1 MLAAHTALFFV
12 IFSAAIFHLIP
23 AKNWNLKLSVVILVS
38 LFLIYAVY
46 PLAAIAGLLFAIY
59 AWGIYKLSHT
69 NPVINKYAPLTLFIL
84 LGFFSYFDF
93 KVDRN
98 FYATT
103 IINFGMS
110 FYTFRLYGALRMAP
124 RLKTKTTL
132 SEFLALTLF
141 FPIFAAGPIAYQD
154 SFRAALNKS
163 FQYSDWIM
171 GFLRICAGVFF
182 VHFVSAQLT
191 EILYD
196 FSVGRTE
203 NFKWNEMEIWEVYF
217 VMMLKFLNLYAD
229 FTGYTEIAIGLGL
242 FFGFKIPENF
252 RFPLFTRNIQDFW
265 KRWHLS
271 LSNFIVT
278 YLYLPLAVQFR
289 KPKLAL
295 FMSFALVGLWHQI
308 SWQYFVWGV
317 GHGAALVLYQQFAR
331 LKFHSSVPA
340 RVKTAIIPFGTILT
354 LSYVAFLSTFANEAS
369 LHKSLSFLKALI
381 GLS

>member
-12 IFSAAIFHLIP
+12 ILTAAIFHLIP
-23 AKNWNLKLSVVILVS
+23 AKHWNLRLSVVILTSV
-38 LFLIYAVY
+38 FLIYAIY
-46 PLAAIAGLLFAIY
+46 PLAAVAGVLFAIY
-59 AWGIYKLSHT
+59 AWGIYKLSKS
-69 NPVINKYAPLTLFIL
+69 NPLIRKYAPLTLFIL

-124 RLKTKTTL
+124 RLKTETTL
-132 SEFLALTLF
+132 CEFLALTLF

-154 SFRAALNKS
+154 AFRAAFDKPFL
-163 FQYSDWIM
+163 YSDWVM
-171 GFLRICAGVFF
+171 GFFRICAGVFF
-182 VHFVSAQLT
+182 VHFVSAQIT
-191 EILYD
+191 ELLYE

-203 NFKWNEMEIWEVYF
+203 NFRWHKMEAWEVYV

-229 FTGYTEIAIGLGL
+229 FTGYTEIAIGLGM

-271 LSNFIVT
+271 LSSFIVT

-289 KPKLAL
+289 KPRLAL
-295 FMSFALVGLWHQI
+295 FMSFTLVGLWHQI
-308 SWQYFVWGV
+308 SWQYLVWGV
-317 GHGAALVLYQQFAR
+317 GHGAALVFYQEFSK
-331 LKFHSSVPA
+331 LKFHSSIPA
-340 RVKTAIIPFGTILT
+340 AMKTAIVPFATILT
-354 LSYVAFLSTFANEAS
+354 LSYVAFLSTFANEAT
-369 LHKSLSFLKALI
+369 LAKSLSFLKALI
-381 GLS
+381 GL